1 MTNSFDQDA
10 AQAVVEEIERELDLI
25 ASSQG
30 KHMKYARERRDA
42 IKEIKKSA
50 KDDGLP
56 TDVVDALLK
65 VRKANRVIHDVKYGM
80 SADYKPIFKPLS
92 EALGLF
98 ADSPLG
104 QAAAE
109 AEKQEDMFEEPS
121 EEDKAAAAAAAAAN
135 QEQEQQ
141 EGGEI
146 LDRKKA
152 H

>member
-10 AQAVVEEIERELDLI
+10 AQAVVEEIERELELI
-25 ASSQG
+25 KSSQG

-56 TDVVDALLK
+56 QDVIDGLLEI
-65 VRKANRVIHDVKYGM
+65 RKANRKIHDVKYGM
-80 SADYKPIFKPLS
+80 SSDYKPIFKPLS

-104 QAAAE
+104 QAAAA
-109 AEKQEDMFEEPS
+109 AEEQEDMFDDEE
-121 EEDKAAAAAAAAAN
+121 KAAAAAAAN
-135 QEQEQQ
+135 EEQEQQ
-141 EGGEI
+141 EGAEI
-146 LDRKKA
+146 LDRSKA

>member
-10 AQAVVEEIERELDLI
+10 AQAVVEEIERELGLI
-25 ASSQG
+25 KSSQA
-30 KHMKYARERRDA
+30 KHMKYARERRDV
-42 IKEIKKSA
+42 IKEIYKSA
-50 KDDGLP
+50 KEDGLP
-56 TDVVDALLK
+56 EDVVKGLLK
-65 VRKANRVIHDVKYGM
+65 IRDNNRSNAEVAKNM
-80 SADYKPIFKPLS
+80 SSDYAPIFVPLS

-109 AEKQEDMFEEPS
+109 AEKDMFEEEP
-121 EEDKAAAAAAAAAN
+121 EDAAAAAAAN
-135 QEQEQQ
+135 EAAEQAEGEQ
-141 EGGEI
+141 I